1 MEMIT
6 PLGNYSVV
14 EKHDVTLECEVSK
27 PDAKPLWY
35 KGKKLIKPDDR
46 FIVKVRKKLSRVSD
60 FLVSTDISQKQVI
73 L

>member
-46 FIVKVRKKLSRVSD
+46 FIVKVRKNKIPRVSV
-60 FLVSTDISQKQVI
+60 LLLWSIRVYK
-73 L
+73 